1 MFKLKVDIVDRNER
15 NKYKKH
21 KTLKALPWSFQSKKS
36 VSIIHDGTLVCAK
49 EMTEDRGWTCQKT
62 NHVIGWIFEPCDIG
76 LNSQEEREFGG

>member
-1 MFKLKVDIVDRNER
+1 MRGINIKNIKHLKLYLGVSRAR
-15 NKYKKH
+15 R
-21 KTLKALPWSFQSKKS
+21 

-62 NHVIGWIFEPCDIG
+62 KHVIGWIFEPCDIG